1 MTTPPPGPDELS
13 KLRVRVAALSRKRDD
28 AEARLTGLLTAL
40 LPLDDL
46 LADTAARSEELGR
59 SEADPTGRLAAA
71 VQQQTDAAHRMLR
84 AELARHDVR
93 PMDLTG
99 KTPDPVEARVT
110 GVEPHPTA
118 PEGTVL
124 RETVTG
130 FRHGTDCLRRA
141 DVVLAVPGPAP
152 TPEPV
157 PAPQPVPVPATE
169 PAAHD
174 GPPKAGPTRERR
186 NQPRRT
192 SRARRRQPL
201 PRKPSKRRR

>member
-1 MTTPPPGPDELS
+1 MTTTPPGTDE
-13 KLRVRVAALSRKRDD
+13 LRVRVAALARKRKQ
-28 AEARLTGLLTAL
+28 AEAQLTDLLVAL

-46 LADTAARSEELGR
+46 LADTANRSEQFGLSLAGR
-59 SEADPTGRLAAA
+59 TGQLAAA

-84 AELARHDVR
+84 AELARHGVH
-93 PMDLTG
+93 PMDLVG
-99 KTPDPVEARVT
+99 KIPDPVEARAT

-130 FRHGTDCLRRA
+130 FRHGTECLRRA
-141 DVVLAVPGPAP
+141 DVVLAVPGPAAKQAI
-152 TPEPV
+152 
-157 PAPQPVPVPATE
+157 PADPSDGGATR
-169 PAAHD
+169 
-174 GPPKAGPTRERR
+174 GRR

-201 PRKPSKRRR
+201 PLARKPSKRRR

>member
-1 MTTPPPGPDELS
+1 MTTPPPGTDELR
-13 KLRVRVAALSRKRDD
+13 KLRVRVAALSRKRE
-28 AEARLTGLLTAL
+28 EAVAQLMDLLTAL

-46 LADTAARSEELGR
+46 LADTAHRSEQFGR
-59 SEADPTGRLAAA
+59 SGARRTGQIAAA

-84 AELARHDVR
+84 AELARHGVH
-93 PMDLTG
+93 PMDLVG
-99 KTPDPVEARVT
+99 KIPDPVEARAT

-152 TPEPV
+152 AAEQAA
-157 PAPQPVPVPATE
+157 PAGRS
-169 PAAHD
+169 D
-174 GPPKAGPTRERR
+174 GGATRERR
-186 NQPRRT
+186 NQPHRT
-192 SRARRRQPL
+192 SRAKRRQPL

>member
-1 MTTPPPGPDELS
+1 VTTPPPGTDELR
-13 KLRVRVAALSRKRDD
+13 KLRVRVAALSRKRE
-28 AEARLTGLLTAL
+28 EAVAQLTDLLAAL

-46 LADTAARSEELGR
+46 LADTAHRSEQFGR
-59 SEADPTGRLAAA
+59 SGAGRTGQIAAA

-84 AELARHDVR
+84 AELARHGVH
-93 PMDLTG
+93 PMDLVG
-99 KTPDPVEARVT
+99 KVPDPVEARAT

-152 TPEPV
+152 
-157 PAPQPVPVPATE
+157 ATE
-169 PAAHD
+169 QGAPARTSD
-174 GPPKAGPTRERR
+174 GGAKRERRNQPRR

-192 SRARRRQPL
+192 SRAGRRQPL
-201 PRKPSKRRR
+201 PRKTSKRRR

>member
-1 MTTPPPGPDELS
+1 MTTPPPGTDELR
-13 KLRVRVAALSRKRDD
+13 KLRVRVAALSRKRE
-28 AEARLTGLLTAL
+28 EAVAQLADLLTAL

-46 LADTAARSEELGR
+46 LTDTAHRSEQFGC
-59 SEADPTGRLAAA
+59 SGTGRTGQIAAA

-84 AELARHDVR
+84 AELARHGVR
-93 PMDLTG
+93 PMDLVG
-99 KTPDPVEARVT
+99 KIPDPVEARAT

-130 FRHGTDCLRRA
+130 FRHGTACLRRA
-141 DVVLAVPGPAP
+141 DVVLAAPGPAP
-152 TPEPV
+152 
-157 PAPQPVPVPATE
+157 ATE
-169 PAAHD
+169 QAAPAEPSD
-174 GPPKAGPTRERR
+174 GGATRERR

>member
-1 MTTPPPGPDELS
+1 VTTPPPGTDELR
-13 KLRVRVAALSRKRDD
+13 KLRVRVAALSRKREE
-28 AEARLTGLLTAL
+28 AEAQLTALLTAL

-46 LADTAARSEELGR
+46 LADTAHRSEQLGR
-59 SEADPTGRLAAA
+59 SGAGRTGQLADA
-71 VQQQTDAAHRMLR
+71 VQQQTDAAHRILR
-84 AELARHDVR
+84 AELARHGVR
-93 PMDLTG
+93 PMDLVG
-99 KTPDPVEARVT
+99 KIPDPVEARAT

-152 TPEPV
+152 
-157 PAPQPVPVPATE
+157 APATE
-169 PAAHD
+169 AEAPARTSD
-174 GPPKAGPTRERR
+174 GGATRERR

>member
-1 MTTPPPGPDELS
+1 MTTPPPGTDELR
-13 KLRVRVAALSRKRDD
+13 KLRVRVAALSRKRE
-28 AEARLTGLLTAL
+28 EAVAQLTDLLTAL

-46 LADTAARSEELGR
+46 LADTAHRSEQLGR
-59 SEADPTGRLAAA
+59 SGAGRTGQLAAA

-84 AELARHDVR
+84 AELARHGVH
-93 PMDLTG
+93 PMDLVG
-99 KTPDPVEARVT
+99 KIPDPVEARAT

-130 FRHGTDCLRRA
+130 FRHGIDCLRRA

-152 TPEPV
+152 AAEQA
-157 PAPQPVPVPATE
+157 AP
-169 PAAHD
+169 
-174 GPPKAGPTRERR
+174 AGPSDGGATRDRR

-192 SRARRRQPL
+192 SRAQRRQPL